1 MTEITGKQVIA
12 AVLIIIIG
20 PFQKKPV
27 VIGGNTVGIY
37 LQVRVNQG
45 PAGRRQM
52 ILGDGHVYG
61 LGVVI
66 DNPGKIPAAV

>member
-1 MTEITGKQVIA
+1 M
-12 AVLIIIIG
+12 
-20 PFQKKPV
+20 

-45 PAGRRQM
+45 AAGRRQM

-61 LGVVI
+61 LRIVI
-66 DNPGKIPAAV
+66 DNPGKIPAAVREAVGVR

>member
-1 MTEITGKQVIA
+1 M
-12 AVLIIIIG
+12 LIIIIG
-20 PFQKKPV
+20 PFQQKPV
-27 VIGGNTVGIY
+27 VIGCNTVGIY

-61 LGVVI
+61 LGI
-66 DNPGKIPAAV
+66 ERDNPG